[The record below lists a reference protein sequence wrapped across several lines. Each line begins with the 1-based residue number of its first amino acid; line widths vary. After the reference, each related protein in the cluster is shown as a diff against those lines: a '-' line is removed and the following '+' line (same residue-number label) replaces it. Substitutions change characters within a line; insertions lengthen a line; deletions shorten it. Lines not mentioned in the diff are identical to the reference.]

1 MSVPSNLIPTRISQ
15 LTEYTGVD
23 ANGYLPYIVN
33 GVTYKVKFSHLNVVG
48 TGVAS
53 FSGGT
58 TGLTPAAATTGA
70 VTLSGTLA
78 LANGGTGATTAAN
91 ARTNLGLGT
100 AATQNST
107 AFATAAQGTKADTA
121 VQTIASAD
129 GSITITGTTAIDL
142 AVAASTTM
150 IVQVR
155 NATGSTITKGSAVY
169 INGAIGQIP
178 TVALARAN
186 IDATSAQTLGLMAAD
201 LPNNSNGNV
210 VVIGRLTGLN
220 TSAFTDGQ
228 QLYLSGATAGALTS
242 TKPFAPT
249 HLVYVAVVE
258 YAHPTLGELF
268 VKVQNGY
275 ELDELHDVAVQSP
288 TNGQTIVFN
297 STSGLW
303 EKNTVSLSAG
313 VNGTLPVASGGT
325 GQTSYTD
332 GQLLIGNTTG
342 NTLSKATLT
351 AGTGIS
357 ITNGSGAITIAAT
370 GSGGTSLALVTAM
383 AAAL

>member
-15 LTEYTGVD
+15 LTEYLGTD
-23 ANGYLPYIVN
+23 ATGYLPYIVN
-33 GVTYKVKFSHLNVVG
+33 GVTYKVRFSQLNIAGAAVS
-48 TGVAS
+48 T

-58 TGLTPAAATTGA
+58 TGLTPSTPTNGA
-70 VTLSGTLA
+70 VVLGGVLN

-169 INGAIGQIP
+169 INGAIGQLP

-186 IDATSAQTLGLMAAD
+186 TDATSAQTLGLMAAD

-242 TKPFAPT
+242 TKPYAPT
-249 HLVYVAVVE
+249 HLVYIAVVE
-258 YAHPTLGELF
+258 HAHPTLGELF

-275 ELDELHDVAVQSP
+275 ELDELHDVSAQSP

-325 GQTSYTD
+325 GQTTYTD

-370 GSGGTSLALVTAM
+370 ATGPSLAQVVAM